1 MTVILIGLGIAVI
14 FVWKKVVK
22 IWILFIMICR
32 IYNQTPKSVIK
43 DNIRVTPA
51 PEGKVKLQLYSVSKK
66 AWKTKATFTADA
78 KGKVQLVYPNQWKK
92 MNFSDWR
99 VVVTNQSGKSIY
111 VSDTVQIT
119 SRNRKELNLKSKS
132 AIIMDAETGQIYYGK
147 SMDTKRANASTTKM
161 MTAIVALENKK
172 LNSTV
177 KITKEPKIYG
187 VLYRSIARKHKRD
200 LRRENRDN
208 RRCGLLF
215 CRGL

>member
-78 KGKVQLVYPNQWKK
+78 KGKVQLVYPDQWKK
-92 MNFSDWR
+92 MNSSDWR
-99 VVVTNQSGKSIY
+99 VVVTNQSGKTIY
-111 VSDTVQIT
+111 VSDTVRIT
-119 SRNRKELNLKSKS
+119 TRNRKELNLKSKS
-132 AIIMDAETGQIYYGK
+132 AIIMDAETGQ
-147 SMDTKRANASTTKM
+147 
-161 MTAIVALENKK
+161 
-172 LNSTV
+172 
-177 KITKEPKIYG
+177 
-187 VLYRSIARKHKRD
+187 
-200 LRRENRDN
+200 
-208 RRCGLLF
+208 
-215 CRGL
+215 